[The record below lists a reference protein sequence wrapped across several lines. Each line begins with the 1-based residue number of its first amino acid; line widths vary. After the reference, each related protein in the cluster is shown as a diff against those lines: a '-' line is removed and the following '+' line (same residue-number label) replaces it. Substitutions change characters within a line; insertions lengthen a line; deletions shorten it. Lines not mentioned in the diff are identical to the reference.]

1 MSSGARQRELNARLG
16 ELCGT
21 VGLDTSMMSRL
32 KDLAPVI
39 DAALPAGLDA
49 ASDALSRGPNLPDH
63 PDSAEA
69 PTAARDRQFEHW
81 SRVVHDGRTDA
92 FLASVDEIGDQW
104 EVGVDPVDKAVGY
117 ALILEHLINAVI
129 ADRVPEAQAGG
140 IFKKSG
146 PTLDK
151 DRLSTDVAAILRAA
165 FVDMGLGI
173 AVHLREIDQREKALE
188 AERDAARRAQDEAR
202 AEIERVMRLVAD
214 GDLSHRVRDDLP
226 DGFQALGSD
235 INDALASLS
244 QTIPR
249 VNDRAAT
256 IENAIKNI
264 AARTGDLSERT
275 GQQAASV
282 EQSSAVLTELSET
295 VANTAREADSAMRTV
310 SSSAEDAKSSGTV
323 VERTSEA
330 MARIEASSDEIV
342 KIVTLID
349 EIAFQTTLLALNASV
364 EAARA
369 GESGRGFAV
378 VAQEVRNL
386 ARRCADAAETIKTLV
401 AASATEVQD
410 GVELVSSTRAALTSI
425 IETFSKINQIVSS
438 IAGTAREQSTGIRE
452 VSSAVNDMDGLTQK
466 NAVMVDETSAEL
478 TRLSGEVT
486 ALTATLAVFTTSSEH
501 AVSTVPASL
510 KVAS

>member
-1 MSSGARQRELNARLG
+1 
-16 ELCGT
+16 
-21 VGLDTSMMSRL
+21 
-32 KDLAPVI
+32 
-39 DAALPAGLDA
+39 
-49 ASDALSRGPNLPDH
+49 
-63 PDSAEA
+63 
-69 PTAARDRQFEHW
+69 
-81 SRVVHDGRTDA
+81 
-92 FLASVDEIGDQW
+92 
-104 EVGVDPVDKAVGY
+104 
-117 ALILEHLINAVI
+117 
-129 ADRVPEAQAGG
+129 
-140 IFKKSG
+140 
-146 PTLDK
+146 
-151 DRLSTDVAAILRAA
+151 
-165 FVDMGLGI
+165 
-173 AVHLREIDQREKALE
+173 
-188 AERDAARRAQDEAR
+188 
-202 AEIERVMRLVAD
+202 
-214 GDLSHRVRDDLP
+214 
-226 DGFQALGSD
+226 LGSD

-244 QTIPR
+244 QTITS

-310 SSSAEDAKSSGTV
+310 SSSADDAKSSGTV

-401 AASATEVQD
+401 AASANEVQD
-410 GVELVSSTRAALTSI
+410 GVELVSSTRTALTSI
-425 IETFSKINQIVSS
+425 IETFSKINQIVSG

-452 VSSAVNDMDGLTQK
+452 VTSAVNDMDGLTQK

-486 ALTATLAVFTTSSEH
+486 ALTATLAVFTTSSGH
-501 AVSTVPASL
+501 AVSTAPASL